1 MVDALLFWL
10 VALGL
15 GLAALPLAELVLG
28 RLPWRGLVFAR
39 PLGLVAAA
47 YPVWLLASLDAV
59 PYRRAGVLATL
70 AGLALAGALLWR
82 RGLGRPRAGA
92 ERSLWLGGEA
102 VFTAAFA
109 GCALLRAFSPDVW
122 QTEKPMDMAFVN
134 AVGRADSF
142 PPPDPWQ
149 AGSDVNYYYWGHYLV
164 SFLVR
169 ATGVDPEVGFN
180 LGLAL
185 VYGLTAA
192 AVYGLAATLYLALRA
207 PDGGPPR
214 SPVIVG
220 VAGAA
225 LAGVAGN
232 LAGGVQL
239 LQDTARVGTY
249 DWWSPSRVI
258 DGTANEFPAFS
269 FLLGDL
275 HAHVLVTPLTLTAV
289 AYAVQLALRGPPRF
303 GSRPER
309 LRAAA
314 ELVLAGVLLGALFA
328 TNSFD
333 YATACTIGVGALLLW
348 ALEQPGRARRAAAWG
363 AAWLG
368 ASVVVFLPFWL
379 TFSPET
385 RGLALVREPLG
396 FGAFARDYAL
406 IYGLPLWFLLLLF
419 VDRFRVPL
427 RYAFWGG
434 SVVLFLLVLLAGEGL
449 AGRAVALA
457 LAAVAAFAAL
467 SSRPV
472 SQPYRVVW
480 LLVTVALVLLASG
493 EVVYVRDVFDG
504 TAAFRFNTV
513 FKTGYQAWFLL
524 AVVATVVGFWSVHR
538 LRPGL
543 RRAWLGG
550 LAALVALALVYPLL
564 ASYSRSNGFARE
576 PTLDGLRWLREQAP
590 EDVAAIEWLRR
601 SVDGSPTLLETVGSA
616 YDADGRA
623 RVSTFTGL
631 PAVIGWPGHEVQWG
645 HDPETRPADVQR
657 IYRTRD
663 VTEARLLLE
672 RYGVT
677 YVFVGQLERRDYPAE
692 SLAKFERLGTTVFRS
707 GATSVYRVD
716 GRATR

>member
-10 VALGL
+10 VAFAIGI
-15 GLAALPLAELVLG
+15 AAVPLAELVLG
-28 RLPWRGLVFAR
+28 RLPGRGLVFAR

-59 PYRRAGVLATL
+59 PYLRAGILAAL
-70 AGLALAGALLWR
+70 AGLALLGALLWR

-92 ERSLWLGGEA
+92 DRSLWLGGEG
-102 VFTAAFA
+102 VFTVAFA

-122 QTEKPMDMAFVN
+122 QTEKPMDMALMN

-142 PPPDPWQ
+142 PPADPWQ
-149 AGSDVNYYYWGHYLV
+149 SGSDVNYYYWGHYLV

-169 ATGVDPEVGFN
+169 VTGVDPEVGFN

-185 VYGLTAA
+185 VYGLVAA
-192 AVYGLAATLYLALRA
+192 GVYGLAATLYLALRA
-207 PDGGPPR
+207 VDERPGR
-214 SPVIVG
+214 SPALVG
-220 VAGAA
+220 VAAAA
-225 LAGVAGN
+225 LATMAGN
-232 LAGGVQL
+232 LAGGFQL
-239 LQDTARVGTY
+239 LRNTDRVGTY

-289 AYAVQLALRGPPRF
+289 AYAVQLALHGPPPLETP
-303 GSRPER
+303 PER
-309 LRAAA
+309 LRASA
-314 ELVLAGVLLGALFA
+314 ELLLAGVLLGALFA

-333 YATACTIGVGALLLW
+333 YPTACAIGAGALLLW
-348 ALEQPGRARRAAAWG
+348 ALEAPGRARRAAAWG
-363 AAWLG
+363 AAWVG
-368 ASVVVFLPFWL
+368 ASVVAFLPFWL

-385 RGLALVREPLG
+385 RGLGLVREPLG
-396 FGAFARDYAL
+396 FGAFVRDYAL
-406 IYGLPLWFLLLLF
+406 IYALPLWLLLLLF

-427 RYAFWGG
+427 RYAVWGG

-449 AGRAVALA
+449 AGRAVALV
-457 LAAVAAFAAL
+457 LAAAAVFAAL

-472 SQPYRVVW
+472 SQPYRVLW
-480 LLVTVALVLLASG
+480 LLVAAALVLLASG
-493 EVVYVRDVFDG
+493 EIVYVRDVFEG
-504 TAAFRFNTV
+504 TPSFRFNTV

-524 AVVATVVGFWSVHR
+524 SVVAAVVGFWSGST
-538 LRPGL
+538 LRPWL

-550 LAALVALALVYPLL
+550 LAPLLALALVYPLL
-564 ASYSRSNGFARE
+564 ASYSRSNGFE
-576 PTLDGLRWLREQAP
+576 SGPTLDGLRWLRERAP
-590 EDVAAIEWLRR
+590 DDVAAIEWLRR
-601 SVDGSPTLLETVGSA
+601 VEGTPTLLETVGTA

-645 HDPETRPADVQR
+645 HDPGTRPADVQR

-663 VTEARLLLE
+663 LTEARSLLE
-672 RYGVT
+672 RYEVD
-677 YVFVGQLERRDYPAE
+677 YVFVGELERRDYPAA
-692 SLAKFERLGTTVFRS
+692 SLAKFERLGTPVFRS
-707 GATSVYRVD
+707 GTSAVYRV
-716 GRATR
+716 AAPSTR